1 MVRRRPLR
9 MRNSAFDCAGMYEE
23 EQEQEF
29 AMSYN
34 VFAETE
40 ALPPVIFERCNMI
53 GKFVIH

>member
-1 MVRRRPLR
+1 